1 MRLSEESLRF
11 RLSVYCTVSFIG
23 LLWAVKFFEEAS
35 GHDLFY
41 LGILPRT
48 LEGSIGI
55 ITGPLV
61 HGDFFHLLANSIP
74 LLITGIG
81 MIYFYSK
88 KGLEV
93 IALIY
98 LMTGFWVWI
107 AARDAYHVGASG
119 LVYGLISFLLFSG
132 FIRRDISTLAIS
144 FAVMFLYGGS
154 LVTGIFPS
162 SEGISW
168 ESHFMG
174 ALAGLFCAIY
184 FRQVP
189 LAVKRATP
197 QFSEETEAEPL
208 EPPSEHL
215 PTYHYEYQ
223 SREDKKTISYDIW
236 YQEQSD
242 SE

>member
-1 MRLSEESLRF
+1 MKLSEESLRF
-11 RLSVYCTVSFIG
+11 RLSVYCTAGFIG
-23 LLWAVKFFEEAS
+23 LLWVVKFVEVAT
-35 GHDLFY
+35 GHDLTY
-41 LGILPRT
+41 LGILPRS

-98 LMTGFWVWI
+98 IMTGFWVWI

-119 LVYGLISFLLFSG
+119 LVYGLISFLMFSG
-132 FIRRDISTLAIS
+132 FIRRDMSTLAIS
-144 FAVMFLYGGS
+144 FAVLFLYGSS
-154 LVTGIFPS
+154 LVTGIFPT

-184 FRQVP
+184 FRKVP
-189 LAVKRATP
+189 LAVKRAGPEFT
-197 QFSEETEAEPL
+197 QDISVDIEESSED
-208 EPPSEHL
+208 L
-215 PTYHYEYQ
+215 PIYHYEYK
-223 SREDKKTISYDIW
+223 SMEDKKSTSYDIW
-236 YQEQSD
+236 YQEKSD